1 MLNGRTAL
9 ISGSTGGIGHGT
21 ADALA
26 AQGCQVMLNGF
37 GDAAEIEATRAA
49 LEDKHGVKIGYHG
62 ADLRKLDE
70 LEDLVATT
78 ERELGP
84 VDILVNNAVVR
95 NFAPIEEFDPAVW
108 QDALD
113 VNLTSGFNLIRLT
126 LGGMREARLR
136 ADRQSRVDARHHGDA
151 RPHRL
156 HRDQDRP
163 DGFGAWCRDRDAGRD
178 RHHRQRDL
186 PRRGPHPGGGD
197 AGRRTLAES
206 KSISLEA
213 ATKEFLAGRQPTD
226 RFIEPAQVGA
236 LIAFLCSDAANVIT
250 GTSIP
255 IDDAWT
261 ISP

>member
-37 GDAAEIEATRAA
+37 GDPDAIEATRAA
-49 LEDKHGVKIGYHG
+49 LEKAHGVKIGYHG
-62 ADLRKLDE
+62 ADLRRLDE
-70 LEDLVATT
+70 LEDLVAAT
-78 ERELGP
+78 ERDLGP

-126 LGGMREARLR
+126 LGGMRKRGYGRIVNLASTLGIMAMPDRIDYIVTKTALMGLARGVAIETQDEPNITVNAICPGAVR
-136 ADRQSRVDARHHGDA
+136 TPAAETRVAA
-151 RPHRL
+151 
-156 HRDQDRP
+156 
-163 DGFGAWCRDRDAGRD
+163 
-178 RHHRQRDL
+178 
-186 PRRGPHPGGGD
+186 
-197 AGRRTLAES
+197 LAES
-206 KSISLEA
+206 KSISVEE

-236 LIAFLCSDAANVIT
+236 LITYLCSDAANVIT